1 MSITT
6 TTRTLKSELDMTK
19 VDAEPRRRVVVL
31 GVVWKEVV
39 ELKTVVVVIV
49 VVVTTVPPMMFEIQE
64 R

>member
-1 MSITT
+1 
-6 TTRTLKSELDMTK
+6 MTK